1 MAPNTSKA
9 PALELPKTI
18 NAPTPNPEVMATN
31 TELRPYNDAAASFP
45 PSPPLSVASGNSLRY
60 SESPSS
66 TGEFDHVGMPRDG
79 GAALS
84 DITTPPA
91 TPPAHQAT
99 SPDPSD
105 GLDLA
110 GERLLRKQIIKRPR
124 LVADEPLSA
133 RLTRHF
139 GAHDQ
144 SLRDDF
150 PEQYANGIHE
160 FYDGS
165 NITVSFYNAEK
176 KRRGLDKKDY
186 LPAFFSLS
194 AFRDVLER
202 GRPVGRRF
210 IAGSRNKMGVEPQYL
225 LQARCLGFET
235 KVFDRVRKFPTTSDS
250 EDEFQGMQMR
260 EQGVDELVHLGMA
273 ESLLDRNP
281 GIMVL
286 ATGDGNVAE
295 FSGGFPGFVIR
306 ALKRGWIVEVYSF
319 AESTHSIWKDPSF
332 INNPEWVGRLS
343 FHPLDSFIHDLIDL
357 NKDPVLHSA
366 SSAAA
371 AASRSYLRRSKAVK
385 TAKVISLPQVDTS
398 AFGTVPQQTA
408 AALEQQARTPPAQ
421 PDQAL
426 PANLSTSIRDLQGS
440 FAHGATSHCP
450 THTQQIAQSYM
461 SSYSQHKVSPPSYTS
476 QILGGYDYTAALA
489 RDPVIPVTSPSWS

>member
-1 MAPNTSKA
+1 MSAKTPKPATPKPELMTTSTS
-9 PALELPKTI
+9 PRTYDE
-18 NAPTPNPEVMATN
+18 APT
-31 TELRPYNDAAASFP
+31 SFP
-45 PSPPLSVASGNSLRY
+45 PSPPLSVASRDSLCY
-60 SESPSS
+60 SESAPSTS
-66 TGEFDHVGMPRDG
+66 EFHHVDLRRDG
-79 GAALS
+79 GAPLS

-91 TPPAHQAT
+91 TPSAHQAS
-99 SPDPSD
+99 SPDSSD

-110 GERLLRKQIIKRPR
+110 GERLLKKQIIKRPR
-124 LVADEPLSA
+124 PAADEPLNA
-133 RLTRHF
+133 RLIRHF

-144 SLRDDF
+144 SLRDNF

-176 KRRGLDKKDY
+176 KRRGMDKKDY

-235 KVFDRVRKFPTTSDS
+235 KVFDRVRKFPTSSDS

-273 ESLLDRNP
+273 ESLLDQNP

-286 ATGDGNVAE
+286 ATGDGNVGE

-319 AESTHSIWKDPSF
+319 AESAHSIWRDPSF
-332 INNPEWVGRLS
+332 INDPEWTGRLS
-343 FHPLDSFIHDLIDL
+343 FHPLDSFILDLIDL
-357 NKDPVLHSA
+357 NKDQVFYPA

-371 AASRSYLRRSKAVK
+371 SSRSSYLKRSKTVK
-385 TAKVISLPQVDTS
+385 ATKIINLLEVDTS
-398 AFGTVPQQTA
+398 GSGTIPPQTA
-408 AALEQQARTPPAQ
+408 AAVERAPTPAAQPAQ
-421 PDQAL
+421 AS
-426 PANLSTSIRDLQGS
+426 PANLSTSIPSLQGS
-440 FAHGATSHCP
+440 FAHGATDHYP
-450 THTQQIAQSYM
+450 TYVQQLAQSYM
-461 SSYSQHKVSPPSYTS
+461 ASSQYKVSLQSYTS

-489 RDPVIPVTSPSWS
+489 KDSAIPLTSPSWS

>member
-1 MAPNTSKA
+1 MASNGSNALPLKLAETAKA
-9 PALELPKTI
+9 STPK
-18 NAPTPNPEVMATN
+18 PEVMATSPKPR
-31 TELRPYNDAAASFP
+31 TYNEAATSFP
-45 PSPPLSVASGNSLRY
+45 PSPPLSVASDDSPRY
-60 SESPSS
+60 SESTPS
-66 TGEFDHVGMPRDG
+66 TAEFDHVSLPRDG

-91 TPPAHQAT
+91 TPPAHQTT
-99 SPDPSD
+99 SPDSSD

-110 GERLLRKQIIKRPR
+110 GERLLKKQITKRSR
-124 LVADEPLSA
+124 LVADEPLSV
-133 RLTRHF
+133 RLVRHF

-144 SLRDDF
+144 SLRDNF

-176 KRRGLDKKDY
+176 KRRGMDKKDY

-225 LQARCLGFET
+225 LEARCLGFET
-235 KVFDRVRKFPTTSDS
+235 KVFDRVRRFPASSDT
-250 EDEFQGMQMR
+250 EDEVQGMQMR

-273 ESLLDRNP
+273 ESLLDKNP

-286 ATGDGNVAE
+286 ATGDGNVGE

-319 AESTHSIWKDPSF
+319 AESAHSIWKDPSF
-332 INNPEWVGRLS
+332 INNPEWTGRLS
-343 FHPLDSFIHDLIDL
+343 FYPLDSFIHDLIDM
-357 NKDPVLHSA
+357 NKDQVFHLA
-366 SSAAA
+366 SSAA
-371 AASRSYLRRSKAVK
+371 AASRSYLKRGKTVKA
-385 TAKVISLPQVDTS
+385 AKIVNLQVDTALFS
-398 AFGTVPQQTA
+398 TVPQQA
-408 AALEQQARTPPAQ
+408 SVAVEQRARTPAPRSAQ
-421 PDQAL
+421 AS
-426 PANLSTSIRDLQGS
+426 PANLPTSIRSPQGP
-440 FAHGATSHCP
+440 FAHGATGNCL
-450 THTQQIAQSYM
+450 TYTQQLAQSYIA
-461 SSYSQHKVSPPSYTS
+461 SYSQYKVSPQSYTS
-476 QILGGYDYTAALA
+476 QILGGYDYAAALA
-489 RDPVIPVTSPSWS
+489 RDPATPDTSPI